1 MRESRL
7 LVSLISCFLV
17 ASLLVAAPAC
27 SGSVDALDGDNASDG
42 AVDAPD
48 SGVEDAHADT
58 RDGAKDTG
66 HDVDGADDAFEE
78 YVDPGCPDAPAP
90 VFDYQC
96 DPLAPAGECPEGEG
110 CYPYVEYPW
119 EPCGA
124 EIYGSMCLA
133 VGTGTQGEGCYG
145 TQECA
150 AGFVCVVSG
159 SGNQCVKICSLTD
172 PSTCTDGQVCE
183 PLDVA
188 GLGGC
193 L

>member
-1 MRESRL
+1 MGGSKL
-7 LVSLISCFLV
+7 L
-17 ASLLVAAPAC
+17 ASWAPRVLLPALLLSAPAC
-27 SGSVDALDGDNASDG
+27 SGSVEALDGDNQRDAAADAPDG
-42 AVDAPD
+42 AVLDARPD
-48 SGVEDAHADT
+48 HATDSAPKPDATA
-58 RDGAKDTG
+58 
-66 HDVDGADDAFEE
+66 DAFDE

-96 DPLAPAGECPEGEG
+96 DPLAPPGECLEGEG
-110 CYPYVEYPW
+110 CYPYVGYPA

-124 EIYGSMCLA
+124 EVYGSMCLA
-133 VGTGTQGEGCYG
+133 VGTGSQGDGCYG
-145 TQECA
+145 PQECA

-159 SGNQCVKICSLTD
+159 SGNQCVRICSLTD
-172 PSTCTDGQVCE
+172 PTTCPNGQVCE